1 MSSSRLVVLLAALVL
16 LTGASAG
23 SSLALAG
30 HDPPPVVAVGTSVP
44 GLRVELLGLSGRDAE
59 LTARFRVSNAGPK
72 PLRSRVFG
80 DPAKG
85 GIDRQLGRD
94 LGGAFLFDTTER
106 ALYAPLRDQ
115 DRKVRGD
122 LFPAKLQPGQ
132 TVGVSVTFQR
142 PPSARVDVGFP
153 KAVRFLQQPVD

>member
-1 MSSSRLVVLLAALVL
+1 VSSSRLVVLLAALVL

-94 LGGAFLFDTTER
+94 LGG
-106 ALYAPLRDQ
+106 
-115 DRKVRGD
+115 

-153 KAVRFLQQPVD
+153 KAVPFLQQPVD